1 MILINTECR
10 KYVDM
15 GFHNAQ
21 FNFSLDPTRMGEIF
35 QGESPSRNK
44 GTLAVTD
51 RQKVFLYELP
61 EMPNEHSPGLKDMD
75 L

>member
-1 MILINTECR
+1 
-10 KYVDM
+10 M

-44 GTLAVTD
+44 GTLAVT
-51 RQKVFLYELP
+51 RQRFSCTELP